1 MPDSDEGTGLGSLL
15 RAFRQRLD
23 LTIERLSQAS
33 GVSER
38 TISDIERGVSAAP
51 QPRTVAALAD
61 ALSLLPEERE
71 SFLATARAAR
81 VALTPPDRG
90 LASRPNRAVDFS
102 GRADERAL
110 LTSMLESSADEPAAP
125 TAVVVTGPPGVGK
138 TTLALECL
146 HDVSDDRILFVDLQ
160 GFKVAALSPLQVLQA
175 LLRQASGRSAEF
187 LTLDDASIAWRGLT
201 SSSPIAVLLDNAASE
216 AQVRPV
222 LAATGVRVVVT
233 SRRTLAGLEGA
244 RRITLGP
251 LLRDDSI
258 AFLRRSISKGQEVD
272 GDLDEIARYCADLPL
287 ALRIAGARIASR
299 PNWSVED
306 YAARLRLEDDR
317 LRHLVAGDLN
327 IESTFALSYTTLDAE
342 TQEFF
347 RGLALLRGSS
357 FGGTMASAI
366 HDSDPGH
373 GSDLLDELVDLG
385 LVESLGG
392 ERYRLHD
399 LLRIFASDRLR
410 WEEAEDSFAAKR
422 DRLLQWTLD
431 TTASAGESYE
441 RDARTHGASGYVPD
455 PAARRWLLTESAYWT
470 DGIRE
475 AARLGRHDDVCRVVD
490 AVLDFSSRVAAGVDW
505 TALMQ
510 LAVTSARIEGDAA
523 VIARFLDALAAGQLN
538 TLGEVEQAR
547 ATALEGLHI
556 AQAMGDDD
564 SELGHALVGHALVGY
579 ARAEGRAGN
588 VAEGRALATQGRDVF
603 RGRGELD
610 FEIRAR
616 TVIVGSSMSD
626 REAVRV
632 ECRRILALL
641 DSAEIWPITKVHA
654 LTDMARALLTI
665 ELWDD
670 AWLVSERFVAEAVLF
685 TDEPDFLAR
694 AYRHRGFAALG
705 LGRLDG
711 ARADLEAAVG
721 IARSYAPPWWTAE
734 IDATLERLR
743 ST

>member
-1 MPDSDEGTGLGSLL
+1 MPDRDEGTGLGSLL

-61 ALSLLPEERE
+61 ALSLLPEERA

-81 VALTPPDRG
+81 VALTPTDRG

-110 LTSMLESSADEPAAP
+110 LTSMLESSADVPTAP

-146 HDVSDDRILFVDLQ
+146 HDVSEDGILFVDLQ
-160 GFKVAALSPLQVLQA
+160 GFKVTALSPLQVLQA

-187 LTLDDASIAWRGLT
+187 LTLDDASVAWRGLT
-201 SSSPIAVLLDNAASE
+201 SSSRTAVLLDNAASE

-222 LAATGVRVVVT
+222 LAATGLRVVVT

-251 LLRDDSI
+251 LLREDSV
-258 AFLRRSISKGQEVD
+258 AFLRRSIGEGQEVD

-399 LLRIFASDRLR
+399 LLRIFAADRLR
-410 WEEAEDSFAAKR
+410 WEEADDSFAAKR
-422 DRLLQWTLD
+422 NRLLHWILD
-431 TTASAGESYE
+431 TTASAGESYRRDE
-441 RDARTHGASGYVPD
+441 RTYGASGYL
-455 PAARRWLLTESAYWT
+455 PAPGARRWLLTESAYWA

-475 AARLGRHDDVCRVVD
+475 AARLGRHEDVCRVVD
-490 AVLDFSSRVAAGVDW
+490 ALLDFSGRVAAGVDW
-505 TALMQ
+505 SELMHLGIESAKIRGDSAVLVPLLYS
-510 LAVTSARIEGDAA
+510 LAG
-523 VIARFLDALAAGQLN
+523 LQLN
-538 TLGEVEQAR
+538 TLGEVERAR
-547 ATALEGLHI
+547 ATALEAVHV
-556 AQAMGDDD
+556 AQAMEDDG
-564 SELGHALVGHALVGY
+564 ELGQAFVEL
-579 ARAEGRAGN
+579 ARAEARAGN
-588 VAEGRALATQGRDVF
+588 LEEARTFASQGRDLF
-603 RGRGELD
+603 HRRGEID

-616 TVIVGSSMSD
+616 TVIVGASMSD
-626 REAVRV
+626 PEEVGA

-670 AWLVSERFVAEAVLF
+670 ASLVSERFVAEAALF

-694 AYRHRGFAALG
+694 AYRHRGFAELG
-705 LGRLDG
+705 LGRVDR